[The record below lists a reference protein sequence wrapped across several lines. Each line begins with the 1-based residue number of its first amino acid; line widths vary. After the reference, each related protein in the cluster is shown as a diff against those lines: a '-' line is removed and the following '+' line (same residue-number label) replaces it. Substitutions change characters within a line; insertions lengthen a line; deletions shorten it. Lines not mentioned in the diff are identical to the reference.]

1 MKKIFFLLLV
11 SVFLSCSSESKENL
25 LSLFVITEDLE
36 LGENRVVLTA
46 LDVDGNT
53 LTDDLR
59 FFIRELESEN
69 KVEITDKTISNW
81 PPNRKVFVTNLN
93 FDKTGY
99 WEFLLESNQGLAKAT
114 INVKENSKTLGVGD
128 FIEPIITPS
137 LEKYDL
143 SDLTTDINP
152 NREFY
157 EYSLDKAL
165 IEKKPFF
172 ITFSTPGLCVT
183 GTCAPQLEEL
193 KEISTFYDDAIIIHV
208 EIWKNFKEVMQ
219 KGDLSLGQLNESVK
233 KFGIETEPWTF
244 LVDKNGIV
252 KKRYQGFVEFSE
264 LKKDFDYI
272 NN

>member
-183 GTCAPQLEEL
+183 GTCE
-193 KEISTFYDDAIIIHV
+193 
-208 EIWKNFKEVMQ
+208 
-219 KGDLSLGQLNESVK
+219 
-233 KFGIETEPWTF
+233 
-244 LVDKNGIV
+244 
-252 KKRYQGFVEFSE
+252 
-264 LKKDFDYI
+264 
-272 NN
+272 

>member
-99 WEFLLESNQGLAKAT
+99 WE
-114 INVKENSKTLGVGD
+114 
-128 FIEPIITPS
+128 
-137 LEKYDL
+137 Y
-143 SDLTTDINP
+143 
-152 NREFY
+152 R
-157 EYSLDKAL
+157 
-165 IEKKPFF
+165 
-172 ITFSTPGLCVT
+172 
-183 GTCAPQLEEL
+183 
-193 KEISTFYDDAIIIHV
+193 
-208 EIWKNFKEVMQ
+208 
-219 KGDLSLGQLNESVK
+219 
-233 KFGIETEPWTF
+233 
-244 LVDKNGIV
+244 
-252 KKRYQGFVEFSE
+252 
-264 LKKDFDYI
+264 LKKVK
-272 NN
+272 